1 MQLKAEVILNF
12 RPLVYLTSNQK
23 QSTSKMK
30 WKTLATEYIFK
41 DLWFKVRRDKCET
54 PSGVIVD
61 PYYVYEFPDWVT
73 ALPVTE
79 DGKVILVRQYRHA
92 LGEICLETPGGC
104 VDDTDK
110 DIETAV
116 ARELL
121 EETGYSFSSYD
132 FLGKISANPST
143 NNNLMHLFLARGG
156 KRVAAQQLDE
166 NEEMEV
172 ELYSMDEL
180 KLLLKENKIIQSM
193 HIACIMYALEK
204 MKESL

>member
-1 MQLKAEVILNF
+1 AEVILNF

-41 DLWFKVRRDKCET
+41 DLWCKVRRDKCET

-61 PYYVYEFPDWVT
+61 PYYVNEFPDWVT
-73 ALPVTE
+73 ALPGTE
-79 DGKVILVRQYRHA
+79 DGKVILVRQYRHQ
-92 LGEICLETPGGC
+92 LGDICLEPPGGC

-121 EETGYSFSSYD
+121 EETVYSFSSDD
-132 FLGKISANPST
+132 FRGKISANPST

-156 KRVAAQQLDE
+156 
-166 NEEMEV
+166 
-172 ELYSMDEL
+172 
-180 KLLLKENKIIQSM
+180 
-193 HIACIMYALEK
+193 
-204 MKESL
+204 